1 MTNQK
6 KIIEF
11 EIVRTRT
18 GSVSFKQ
25 EQGKVNVYLDGELS
39 SIGDYL
45 MNEDDREDISFPFM
59 TIEALGKEPVV
70 FIMRINSRIKFSYF
84 GYLSRLFSHF

>member
-39 SIGDYL
+39 SIGD
-45 MNEDDREDISFPFM
+45 
-59 TIEALGKEPVV
+59 
-70 FIMRINSRIKFSYF
+70 
-84 GYLSRLFSHF
+84 